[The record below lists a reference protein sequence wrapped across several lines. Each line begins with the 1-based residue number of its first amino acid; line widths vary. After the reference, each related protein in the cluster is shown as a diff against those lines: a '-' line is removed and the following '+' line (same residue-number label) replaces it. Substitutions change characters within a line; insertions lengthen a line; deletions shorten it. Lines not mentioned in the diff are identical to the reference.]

1 MNNIIKLIK
10 NYFKLEWMETP
21 LEFIIFKIIT
31 PIILL
36 IQFTIL
42 IYCIWGAITG
52 QPPPSDDGSGFIPVI
67 VLI

>member
-21 LEFIIFKIIT
+21 LEFSLFKIVL
-31 PIILL
+31 PIMLL
-36 IQFTIL
+36 IQIFIL

-52 QPPPSDDGSGFIPVI
+52 KTPPSDGGGFIQP
-67 VLI
+67 LIII